1 METILIVD
9 DEKNYLV
16 VLDAILGPEGYE
28 TLTANNAHD
37 ALRLIR
43 ESDLDLVI
51 TDMKMP
57 GMSGM
62 ELLEESKKIKPEI
75 PIIMMTAYGTIEMAV
90 EAMKKR
96 AYDYI
101 TKPFQ
106 NEELKLTVKKALET
120 HRLIKEN
127 RRLSQALLDRY
138 SYRNIIGKSK
148 PMLEIYDLIG
158 KVAHSKATVLITGPS
173 GTGKELIAKAI
184 HYEGPRKDMP
194 FISINC
200 GALTETLLESEL
212 FGHEKGAFTGATAM
226 KKGRFEVA
234 DGGTL
239 FLDEVGDMPP
249 PLQVKLLRVLQE
261 MEFERVGGTKTIKVD
276 VRVLSASNR
285 NLREDVAQG
294 IFREDLFFRLNVIHI
309 TVPSLSERTGDIR
322 LLVNHF
328 IEKYGKYEGKEKID
342 LTPDT
347 WKALYGYS
355 WPGNVREL
363 ENIIERA
370 VVLNS
375 DGLIEPEDLPP
386 EFSAKESELNVEKFI
401 PHDAPLQKTLE
412 EIEEKMIKRALA
424 QCNNV
429 QAHAAEQLRITKSL
443 IQHKMK
449 KYNIQ
454 I

>member
-1 METILIVD
+1 MDTVLIVD

-16 VLDAILGPEGYE
+16 VLEALLAPEGYE
-28 TLTANNAHD
+28 IMTADNAQA
-37 ALRLIR
+37 ALRLI
-43 ESDLDLVI
+43 EDADLDLVI

-62 ELLEESKKIKPEI
+62 ELLEASKRRKPEL
-75 PIIMMTAYGTIEMAV
+75 PVIMMTAYGTIEMAV
-90 EAMKKR
+90 EAMKKQ

-106 NEELKLTVKKALET
+106 NEELKLTVQKALQN

-127 RRLSQALLDRY
+127 RLLTEALSDRY
-138 SYRNIIGKSK
+138 QYGKIIGKSK
-148 PMLEIYDLIG
+148 PMLEIYDLIR
-158 KVAHSKATVLITGPS
+158 KVAQSKASVLITGPS

-184 HYEGPRKDMP
+184 HYDSPRKERP
-194 FISINC
+194 FISVNC

-212 FGHEKGAFTGATAM
+212 FGHEKGAFTGAISM
-226 KKGRFEVA
+226 KKGRFELA

-249 PLQVKLLRVLQE
+249 SLQVKLLRVLQE
-261 MEFERVGGTKTIKVD
+261 MEFERVGGTKTIEVD

-285 NLREDVAQG
+285 KLKENVAEG
-294 IFREDLFFRLNVIHI
+294 VFREDLFYRLNVIHI
-309 TVPSLSERTGDIR
+309 EVPPLKERKEDIR
-322 LLVNHF
+322 LLVHHF
-328 IEKYGKYEGKEKID
+328 IEKYRQDEGKGKIE
-342 LTPDT
+342 LAPET
-347 WKALYGYS
+347 WKALYSYP

-363 ENIIERA
+363 ENVIERA

-375 DGLIEPEDLPP
+375 GALIEFGDLPP
-386 EFSAKESELNVEKFI
+386 EFSEKPLELDVDRFI
-401 PHDAPLQKTLE
+401 SPDAELQPTLE
-412 EIEEKMIKRALA
+412 RIEEKMIRRALA
-424 QCNNV
+424 EANNV
-429 QAHAAEQLRITKSL
+429 QAHAAEMLGITKSL

-454 I
+454 V

>member
-1 METILIVD
+1 MDTMLIVD

-16 VLDAILGPEGYE
+16 VLEALLSAEGYE
-28 TLTANNAHD
+28 IITADNARD
-37 ALRLIR
+37 ALSLIE
-43 ESDLDLVI
+43 ESDLDLVL

-62 ELLEESKKIKPEI
+62 DLLVESKRRKPEV
-75 PIIMMTAYGTIEMAV
+75 PVIMMTAYGTIEMAV
-90 EAMKKR
+90 EAMKKQ

-106 NEELKLTVKKALET
+106 NEELKLTIKKALENY
-120 HRLIKEN
+120 RLVKEN
-127 RRLSQALLDRY
+127 RRLSEALSERHR
-138 SYRNIIGKSK
+138 YRNIIGKSK
-148 PMLEIYDLIG
+148 PMLQIYDLID
-158 KVAHSKATVLITGPS
+158 KVAQSKASVLITGPS

-184 HYEGPRKDMP
+184 HYEGPRRDRP
-194 FISINC
+194 FISVNC

-212 FGHEKGAFTGATAM
+212 FGHEKGAFTGAVAL
-226 KKGRFEVA
+226 KKGRFELA

-261 MEFERVGGTKTIKVD
+261 MEFERVGGTKTLKVD

-285 NLREDVAQG
+285 NLKEDVAG
-294 IFREDLFFRLNVIHI
+294 GLFREDLYYRLNVIHI
-309 TVPSLSERTGDIR
+309 DVPPLRERLEDIR

-328 IEKYGKYEGKEKID
+328 IEKYRKDEGKDKIE
-342 LTPDT
+342 LSPEV
-347 WKALYGYS
+347 WQALYAHS

-363 ENIIERA
+363 ENVIERA

-375 DGLIEPEDLPP
+375 GGVIELKDLPT
-386 EFSAKESELNVEKFI
+386 EFSKSREELDIDRFV
-401 PHDAPLQKTLE
+401 PPDAPLQTVLE
-412 EIEEKMIKRALA
+412 EVEEKMIRRALT
-424 QCNNV
+424 QSQNV
-429 QAHAAEQLRITKSL
+429 QSHAADRLGITKSL

-449 KYNIQ
+449 KYNITL
-454 I
+454 